1 MLNTV
6 IFIKVSMRPNARDLS
21 HAELRMSIATAER
34 PALSAATPAI
44 WLAKAV

>member
-1 MLNTV
+1 
-6 IFIKVSMRPNARDLS
+6 
-21 HAELRMSIATAER
+21 MSIATAER